1 VTYTVEEVHWLAEH
15 PEAVAEAE
23 QLELSASSRL
33 RDTAVLRERHGK
45 WARALSELVTARRA
59 AVRGGKVPDDWLVCG
74 ESAQQATPAVVAA
87 ERADFLSGVLG
98 SGRNGDDGNDGN
110 AGQGLVAA
118 DVTCSVGTELLH
130 LSRRFGTVLGSD
142 LDPARLAM
150 ARYNVEVSGLSPR
163 QVGLLR
169 ADAVVPP
176 FAPGS
181 VDVVVADPARRTA
194 RGRIR
199 DPKDLLP
206 PLPDLVAAHADT
218 ALAVKCAPGI
228 DYSGWA
234 GQVDVVSV
242 DGGVKEACLYT
253 PDLARHDRRA
263 VVFRGDRRYELTSD
277 DPESEEVAGLGRY
290 ILDPDGAVVRAG
302 LVRQY
307 AAAMGW
313 WRIDPHIAY
322 LSGDSLAAVGT
333 DRAAPGQRIFEVLDQ
348 VPVKRLKAALAAL
361 RCGRL
366 EILVRGVDV
375 DPDALRRKMKL
386 AKGADT
392 RELTVVVTRTGDT
405 AVAVI
410 TEELHLR
417 G

>member
-1 VTYTVEEVHWLAEH
+1 VTYTVDEVHWLARNTD
-15 PEAVAEAE
+15 AVVDAER
-23 QLELSASSRL
+23 LELSASSTVRDTARL
-33 RDTAVLRERHGK
+33 RDRYGDK
-45 WARALSELVTARRA
+45 ARALSELVTARRA
-59 AVRGGKVPDDWLVCG
+59 ALRGGKVPDDWLVCG

-87 ERADFLSGVLG
+87 ERADFLADVLG
-98 SGRNGDDGNDGN
+98 GGSGGDGFGP
-110 AGQGLVAA
+110 VVA

-130 LSRRFGTVLGSD
+130 LSRRFGTVLGAD
-142 LDPARLAM
+142 LDPARLLM
-150 ARYNVEVSGLSPR
+150 AQYNLRTSGISAAH
-163 QVGLLR
+163 VGLVR
-169 ADAVVPP
+169 ADAVVPA
-176 FAPGS
+176 FAPGR
-181 VDVVVADPARRTA
+181 VDVVVADPARRTS

-206 PLPDLVAAHADT
+206 PLPDLVSAHAG
-218 ALAVKCAPGI
+218 ASLAVKCAPGI
-228 DYSGWA
+228 DYTDWE

-263 VVFRGDRRYELTSD
+263 VVFRKGVRRVLTSD
-277 DPESEEVAGLGRY
+277 DPESEDVGALGRY

-307 AAAMGW
+307 AAVIGW

-322 LSGDSLAAVGT
+322 LSGDSLDAFRDGAAV
-333 DRAAPGQRIFEVLDQ
+333 PGQRIFEVVDQ
-348 VPVKRLKAALAAL
+348 VPLKRLKSALASL
-361 RCGRL
+361 DCVRL

-386 AKGADT
+386 KRGREG
-392 RELTVVVTRTGDT
+392 RELTVVVARIGDT
-405 AVAVI
+405 ATAVI
-410 TEELHLR
+410 AEELHLR

>member
-1 VTYTVEEVHWLAEH
+1 MTYTVDEVHWLAENAG
-15 PEAVAEAE
+15 AVAEAE
-23 QLELSASSRL
+23 QLELSTSSKV
-33 RDTAVLRERHGK
+33 RDSARLRERHGDK
-45 WARALSELVTARRA
+45 ARALSELVTARRA
-59 AVRGGKVPDDWLVCG
+59 AVRGGKVPGDWLVCG
-74 ESAQQATPAVVAA
+74 ESGQQATPALVAA
-87 ERADFLSGVLG
+87 ERAGFLAEVLG
-98 SGRNGDDGNDGN
+98 VGSSG
-110 AGQGLVAA
+110 GQTGPVVA

-130 LSRRFGTVLGSD
+130 LSRWFGTVFGAD

-150 ARYNVEVSGLSPR
+150 AQYNMAASGVSAHH
-163 QVGLLR
+163 VGLVR
-169 ADAVVPP
+169 ADAVLPA

-181 VDVVVADPARRTA
+181 VDVVVADPARRTS

-206 PLPDLVAAHADT
+206 PLPDLLSAHAGA

-228 DYSGWA
+228 DYTDWE

-263 VVFRGDRRYELTSD
+263 VVFRKGERRVLTTD
-277 DPESEEVAGLGRY
+277 DPESEDVAALGRY
-290 ILDPDGAVVRAG
+290 ILDPDGAIVRAG

-307 AAAMGW
+307 AAAIGW

-322 LSGDSLAAVGT
+322 LSGDSLGAFREGGAV
-333 DRAAPGQRIFEVLDQ
+333 PGQRVFEVIDQ
-348 VPVKRLKAALAAL
+348 VPLKRLKSALASL
-361 RCGRL
+361 GCGRL

-386 AKGADT
+386 KRGHGG
-392 RELTVVVTRTGDT
+392 RELTVVVARIGDT
-405 AVAVI
+405 ATAVI
-410 TEELHLR
+410 AQELHLR

>member
-1 VTYTVEEVHWLAEH
+1 VTYSVEEVRWLAEH
-15 PEAVAEAE
+15 AEAVADAE
-23 QLELSASSRL
+23 QLELSASTRL
-33 RDTAVLRERHGK
+33 RDTAVLRERHGE

-59 AVRGGKVPDDWLVCG
+59 AVRGGKVPGDWLVCG

-98 SGRNGDDGNDGN
+98 SGRD
-110 AGQGLVAA
+110 GQGLVAA

-130 LSRRFGTVLGSD
+130 LSGRFGTVLGGD

-150 ARYNVEVSGLSPR
+150 ARHNMEVSGLSPR

-169 ADAVVPP
+169 ADAVVPA

-181 VDVVVADPARRTA
+181 VDVVVADPARRTS

-199 DPKDLLP
+199 DPEDLLP
-206 PLPDLVAAHADT
+206 PLPDLVAAHAHT

-228 DYSGWA
+228 DYTGWA

-253 PDLARHDRRA
+253 PDVARHDRRA
-263 VVFRGDRRYELTSD
+263 VVFRAGERYVLTSD
-277 DPESEEVAGLGRY
+277 DPESDEVAGLGRY

-322 LSGDSLAAVGT
+322 LSGDSLDAVGT
-333 DRAAPGQRIFEVLDQ
+333 ARATPGQRVFEVLDQ
-348 VPVKRLKAALAAL
+348 VPVKRLKAALTAL
-361 RCGRL
+361 GCGRL

-375 DPDALRRKMKL
+375 DPDALRRRMKL
-386 AKGADT
+386 AKGRDA
-392 RELTVVVTRTGDT
+392 RGLTVVVTRIGDT